1 MVPTRELTV
10 ANHIHRLVIVAD
22 AHGWEVLEEEDALV
36 ISRVHR
42 SDWHRVEMDVR
53 LFDARAMRVGVA
65 DLAAR

>member
-1 MVPTRELTV
+1 MGPARELTV

-22 AHGWEVLEEEDALV
+22 AYGWEVREEEDASV

-53 LFDARAMRVGVA
+53 LFDARAMNVGIA
-65 DLAAR
+65 DPAAR